1 MGIELTKSIG
11 AMWDLAS
18 LSLNV
23 SLNPLGPDFVKRLA
37 LQLKKLTKLTN
48 LKLDLEKIGILN
60 EENTTLNLNHQRN
73 L

>member
-37 LQLKKLTKLTN
+37 QQLKKLTKLTN

-60 EENTTLNLNHQRN
+60 KENTTLNFNHQMN
-73 L
+73 P